1 MKDFLRAWNPDD
13 EGTVEY
19 HEFRVWCPGADDEG
33 KEIIARNAKEAAES
47 WAELFDLDGIGGQ
60 RVTLSVRVCVED
72 GTVLLCGEKQ
82 LVHVRGEDG
91 VLSSFNVFG
100 KCPLRY
106 FAESVEVEP

>member
-47 WAELFDLDGIGGQ
+47 WAELFDLDGIG
-60 RVTLSVRVCVED
+60 VRMEYFLRSMCL
-72 GTVLLCGEKQ
+72 G
-82 LVHVRGEDG
+82 
-91 VLSSFNVFG
+91 SA
-100 KCPLRY
+100 PLDTSRNRWR
-106 FAESVEVEP
+106 